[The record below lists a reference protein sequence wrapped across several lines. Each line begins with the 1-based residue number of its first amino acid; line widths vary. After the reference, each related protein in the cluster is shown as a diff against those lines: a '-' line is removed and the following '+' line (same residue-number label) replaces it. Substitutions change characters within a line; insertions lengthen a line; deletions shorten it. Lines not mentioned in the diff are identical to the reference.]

1 MKTSKISLI
10 AALATG
16 ALIALAPTL
25 RAADK
30 AQRPEGAPPR
40 GPRVEAV
47 KERLT
52 KMAEELKLTDEQ
64 KTKVEAAL
72 KAQVESMRGL
82 KDATPEE
89 RREKGQAARAEF
101 QKALKGILT
110 PEQFAKFEQMREA
123 RPGRPGGPGAP
134 GERKAKSTGEAAKE

>member
-1 MKTSKISLI
+1 MKTNKIKWM
-10 AALATG
+10 AALVAG
-16 ALIALAPTL
+16 ALIALAPSL

-47 KERLT
+47 KERLA
-52 KMAEELKLTDEQ
+52 KMAEELNLTAEQ

-72 KAQVESMRGL
+72 KAQAESLRGL

-89 RREKGQAARAEF
+89 RREKGQAARKEM
-101 QKALKGILT
+101 QKAMKEILT
-110 PEQFAKFEQMREA
+110 PEQYAKFEKLREERRA
-123 RPGRPGGPGAP
+123 NGPGGPEG
-134 GERKAKSTGEAAKE
+134 RKPKSEKPAKD